1 MFQPFFFPPDGGQ
14 KLNVEEKKTRARSS
28 MDGGRTGSGG
38 DSVSGRPSSGG
49 FGGPR
54 GVAGGI
60 PRGGP
65 VMGHHRGGGRGGTFS
80 REGRGGGM
88 NRGGYARR

>member
-1 MFQPFFFPPDGGQ
+1 
-14 KLNVEEKKTRARSS
+14 
-28 MDGGRTGSGG
+28 
-38 DSVSGRPSSGG
+38 VSGRPSSGG

-60 PRGGP
+60 ARGGP